1 MFGPEKKQLQPVNGF
16 TVCRGLRTS
25 RFGIPLPYP
34 ESTLTPYGRT
44 AKKHAVFP
52 GRCRVRVQCAGCH
65 SSFMFAF
72 WICWPMSALE
82 R

>member
-1 MFGPEKKQLQPVNGF
+1 MFSPEKKQLLPVNGF

-44 AKKHAVFP
+44 AKKTRGISGTMSGPRAM
-52 GRCRVRVQCAGCH
+52 CWM
-65 SSFMFAF
+65 SFILYVCILDLLADV
-72 WICWPMSALE
+72 CP
-82 R
+82 